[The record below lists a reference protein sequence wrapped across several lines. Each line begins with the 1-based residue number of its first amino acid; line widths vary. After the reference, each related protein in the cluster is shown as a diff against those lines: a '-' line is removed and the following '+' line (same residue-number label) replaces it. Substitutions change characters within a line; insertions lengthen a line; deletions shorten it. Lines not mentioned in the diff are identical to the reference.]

1 MAGTVGVCAPI
12 SPESSWRLS
21 LPEWERRPV
30 NESLVPDRPAH
41 MGLMSLRLSGCLFQ
55 TPGPRHNV
63 NFVFEVGLLM
73 RAFTSSRKLDEGD
86 GGRLIVPLRG
96 GAAAFVTRSASRRL
110 ITTLTAADAEAPSR
124 GMAGW
129 LERRQAHRSAVLIAP
144 DRATGVAVA
153 LRWGLS
159 PERFRLADDFSSEE
173 GAKLAADRE
182 RPWHSRR

>member
-21 LPEWERRPV
+21 LPEWERRPG
-30 NESLVPDRPAH
+30 NEPLVPDWPAH
-41 MGLMSLRLSGCLFQ
+41 MGLLSLRLWGCLFQ
-55 TPGPRHNV
+55 PRGQGHNV
-63 NFVFEVGLLM
+63 NFVFQVGLLL
-73 RAFTSSRKLDEGD
+73 RSLASSRKLGDGD
-86 GGRLIVPLRG
+86 GGSLVVPLRG

-110 ITTLTAADAEAPSR
+110 ITTLTAADAETPSS
-124 GMAGW
+124 GVAGW

-144 DRATGVAVA
+144 DRASGVAVA

-159 PERFRLADDFSSEE
+159 PERFRLAEDFSSEE
-173 GAKLAADRE
+173 GAKLAAGRE

>member
-21 LPEWERRPV
+21 LPEWERRPGNGPV
-30 NESLVPDRPAH
+30 VPDRPAH
-41 MGLMSLRLSGCLFQ
+41 MGLMSLRLWGCLFQ

-73 RAFTSSRKLDEGD
+73 RAFTSSRKLGEGD
-86 GGRLIVPLRG
+86 GGRLVVPLRG

-124 GMAGW
+124 GVAGW

-144 DRATGVAVA
+144 DRPTGVAVA